1 MVGITFE
8 QYLYQLIKLLRN
20 HNVRSTN
27 CYNLR
32 SAVSFSDNLCR
43 PYITGRVSSR
53 WGIKQGVKDVSVDDS
68 DDLSR
73 ALDEEELTAIAM
85 LTHADVIDI
94 DRAIM
99 SQLNNRWQKTAL
111 VVARAM
117 FVYPDKYDDIP
128 DTFYGQRIMTL
139 CSKGLIEAD
148 GDLRQFRSSE
158 IRAVPVD
165 EPEG

>member
-1 MVGITFE
+1 M
-8 QYLYQLIKLLRN
+8 N
-20 HNVRSTN
+20 
-27 CYNLR
+27 
-32 SAVSFSDNLCR
+32 
-43 PYITGRVSSR
+43 
-53 WGIKQGVKDVSVDDS
+53 VDDS

-73 ALDEEELTAIAM
+73 VLDEEELTAIAM
-85 LTHADVIDI
+85 LTDADVIEI
-94 DRAIM
+94 DRAIL
-99 SQLNNRWQKTAL
+99 SQLNSRWQKTAL

-128 DTFYGQRIMTL
+128 DTFYGQRIKSL

-158 IRAVPVD
+158 IRAALVD

>member
-1 MVGITFE
+1 M
-8 QYLYQLIKLLRN
+8 N
-20 HNVRSTN
+20 
-27 CYNLR
+27 
-32 SAVSFSDNLCR
+32 
-43 PYITGRVSSR
+43 
-53 WGIKQGVKDVSVDDS
+53 VDDS

-73 ALDEEELTAIAM
+73 TFDEEELAAIAM
-85 LTHADVIDI
+85 LTDADVVEI
-94 DRAIM
+94 DRAIL

-111 VVARAM
+111 VVARAL

-148 GDLRQFRSSE
+148 GDLCQFRSSE
-158 IRAVPVD
+158 IRAVVVD